1 MTEYFD
7 VLETRSDDERNS
19 QLMAGLAGQIAF
31 ARDKAPYFKNLFA
44 DVDAQSISSCE
55 ALATLPLTRKS
66 DLIER
71 QKENRPFGGLAAMT
85 TGSLSRIFQ
94 SPGPIYE
101 PQGRT
106 EDFFRTARAL
116 FAAGFRSGDLVHNTF
131 AYHLTPG
138 GFIMDSGAR
147 ALGCAVIPAG
157 VGNTEQQLDV
167 IGDLRPIAYAGTP
180 SFLKILLEKAE
191 QAGADASCFKKA
203 MVSGEYF
210 PPPLRDE
217 WAKRGLKAY
226 QSYATADLG
235 LISYESEACEG
246 MIVDEGVIVEI
257 VRPGTGDPM
266 PEGEVG
272 EVVVTLFSKEYPLVR
287 FATGDLSAVMSG
299 KSPCGRT
306 NMRLKGWMGR
316 ADQTAKVKGMF
327 VHPEQIAEITKRHAE
342 ITRVRLVVEVVDGRD
357 AMTLNCE
364 VGEQGDALRS
374 AIADTVFV
382 VCKLKG
388 IVAFVDQGYL
398 PNDGVVIDDQRSY
411 DRTRI

>member
-1 MTEYFD
+1 
-7 VLETRSDDERNS
+7 
-19 QLMAGLAGQIAF
+19 
-31 ARDKAPYFKNLFA
+31 
-44 DVDAQSISSCE
+44 
-55 ALATLPLTRKS
+55 
-66 DLIER
+66 
-71 QKENRPFGGLAAMT
+71 
-85 TGSLSRIFQ
+85 
-94 SPGPIYE
+94 
-101 PQGRT
+101 
-106 EDFFRTARAL
+106 
-116 FAAGFRSGDLVHNTF
+116 
-131 AYHLTPG
+131 
-138 GFIMDSGAR
+138 
-147 ALGCAVIPAG
+147 
-157 VGNTEQQLDV
+157 
-167 IGDLRPIAYAGTP
+167 
-180 SFLKILLEKAE
+180 
-191 QAGADASCFKKA
+191 

-257 VRPGTGDPM
+257 VRPGTGYPM

-342 ITRVRLVVEVVDGRD
+342 ITRVRLVVEIVDGRD

-374 AIADTVFV
+374 AIADTVQA

>member
-7 VLETRSDDERNS
+7 ALETRSADEREA
-19 QLMAGLAGQIAF
+19 QLMAALAEQVAF
-31 ARDKAPYFKNLFA
+31 ARDNAPYFAQLFA
-44 DVDAQSISSCE
+44 DVDAQAVTSRE
-55 ALATLPLTRKS
+55 ALSALPLTRKS

-71 QKENRPFGGLAAMT
+71 QKADRPFGGLAAMA
-85 TGSLSRIFQ
+85 TGGLERIFQ

-101 PQGRT
+101 PQGKA

-116 FAAGFRSGDLVHNTF
+116 FAAGFRPGDLVHNTF

-157 VGNTEQQLDV
+157 IGNTEQQLDV
-167 IGDLRPIAYAGTP
+167 IGDLKPACYAGTP

-191 QAGADASCFKKA
+191 QAGKDASCFKKA

-210 PPPLRDE
+210 PPPLRGE
-217 WAKRGLKAY
+217 WAARGLNAY
-226 QSYATADLG
+226 QCYATADLG
-235 LISYESEACEG
+235 LIAYESEAAEG

-257 VRPGTGDPM
+257 VRPGTGDPV

-287 FATGDLSAVMSG
+287 FATGDLSAVMAG
-299 KSPCGRT
+299 TSPCGRT

-316 ADQTAKVKGMF
+316 ADQTTKIKGMF
-327 VHPEQIAEITKRHAE
+327 VHPEQVAEVGKRHPDLGRA
-342 ITRVRLVVEVVDGRD
+342 RLVVETVDGRD
-357 AMTLNCE
+357 AMTLHCE
-364 VGEQGDALRS
+364 AGDGGEALQAAVAETLQS
-374 AIADTVFV
+374 

-388 IVAFVDQGYL
+388 AVVFAAPDSL
-398 PNDGVVIDDQRSY
+398 PNDGIVIEDKRSY
-411 DRTRI
+411 D

>member
-1 MTEYFD
+1 MTDYYD
-7 VLETRSDDERNS
+7 DLEIRSEDERES
-19 QLMAGLAGQIAF
+19 ALMIALSKQVAF
-31 ARDKAPYFKNLFA
+31 AKANTSFFSAHFA
-44 DVDAQSISSCE
+44 NVEPKEINTRA
-55 ALATLPLTRKS
+55 ALATLPLIRKS

-71 QKENRPFGGLAAMT
+71 QRKNHPFGGLAAMP
-85 TGSLSRIFQ
+85 TGGLGRIFQ

-101 PQGRT
+101 PQGKA

-157 VGNTEQQLDV
+157 IGNTEQQLDV
-167 IGDLRPIAYAGTP
+167 ISDLKPVAYAGTP
-180 SFLKILLEKAE
+180 SFLKILMEKAAE
-191 QAGADASCFKKA
+191 AGKDTSNFKKA

-210 PPPLRDE
+210 PPPLRAQ
-217 WAKRGLKAY
+217 WAEKGLQAY
-226 QSYATADLG
+226 QCYATADLG
-235 LISYESEACEG
+235 LISYESEAQEG

-257 VRPGTGDPM
+257 VRPGTGDPVA
-266 PEGEVG
+266 EGEVG

-299 KSPCGRT
+299 QSPCGRT

-316 ADQTAKVKGMF
+316 ADQTTKIKGMF
-327 VHPEQIAEITKRHAE
+327 VHPEQVAEITKRHPE
-342 ITRVRLVVEVVDGRD
+342 ISRARLVVETIEERD
-357 AMTLNCE
+357 AMTLKCE
-364 VGEQGDALRS
+364 VSAPDDALLS
-374 AIADTVFV
+374 AITETLAS

-388 IVAFVDQGYL
+388 TVVFSDAGSL
-398 PNDGVVIDDQRSY
+398 PNDGIVIDDQRSY
-411 DRTRI
+411 D